1 MRVPVELQNL
11 PSDLEIVSNPPDTVE
26 VRVRGPSGTLAR
38 MGPGEIAA
46 VIDLRT
52 ARTGRRLFHLTPA
65 MVNTPYGMES
75 VQVSPATLTMEFE
88 TTGVRIVRVQPTID
102 GKPGARIRSR
112 ERAIG
117 SGDGGGGRA
126 RECAQAA
133 AGGDYRANRGHR
145 PHPVDERSGDRW
157 RGRSHGSGTSAAD
170 DDGDGDD
177 CSGETMKLFGT
188 DGIRGT
194 AGVAPLDHATVAR
207 VGAALVRV
215 SGRPVGGLRVLVGR
229 DTRESGVWI
238 ERELARGLA
247 SEGAEVVSAGV
258 IPTPAVAYLTPL
270 GRFDAGIVISAS
282 HNPFEDNGIKVFG
295 PTGEKLNEATERAIE
310 AMVHDRGVA
319 RRSGGR
325 ADGCRARTCRGP
337 TSITR
342 GASSAT
348 PGPLA
353 GSLLALDCAN
363 GATAP
368 LAPALFRSLGF
379 RVDGHRRRARR
390 TEHQP
395 ELRLDAPRCAPGAG
409 WSSRALAWASPSMG
423 TAIARCSSTIAARS
437 WTATRCCSWPPT
449 S

>member
-1 MRVPVELQNL
+1 MERVLRVPVELQNL
-11 PSDLEIVSNPPDTVE
+11 PADLEIVSNPPDTVE

-46 VIDLRT
+46 VIDLRA

-102 GKPGARIRSR
+102 GKPAPGFEVVSVRSDPETVEVAGPESALKQLR
-112 ERAIG
+112 EAITEPIAV
-117 SGDGGGGRA
+117 D
-126 RECAQAA
+126 
-133 AGGDYRANRGHR
+133 R
-145 PHPVDERSGDRW
+145 PDPDDERSGDR
-157 RGRSHGSGTSAAD
+157 RRRRSHGPGTSAAD

-207 VGAALVRV
+207 VGAALVRA
-215 SGRPVGGLRVLVGR
+215 SGPAGGRLRVLVGR
-229 DTRESGVWI
+229 DTRESGMWI
-238 ERELARGLA
+238 EHELARGLA

-310 AMVHDRGVA
+310 AMPSTIRPG
-319 RRSGGR
+319 
-325 ADGCRARTCRGP
+325 
-337 TSITR
+337 TSKPR
-342 GASSAT
+342 
-348 PGPLA
+348 P
-353 GSLLALDCAN
+353 
-363 GATAP
+363 
-368 LAPALFRSLGF
+368 
-379 RVDGHRRRARR
+379 
-390 TEHQP
+390 
-395 ELRLDAPRCAPGAG
+395 APR
-409 WSSRALAWASPSMG
+409 
-423 TAIARCSSTIAARS
+423 
-437 WTATRCCSWPPT
+437 
-449 S
+449 